1 MTRVPIS
8 QEAVGR
14 ALSKTLDHY
23 DKAPALS
30 LDDVMADRP
39 AASNSQGTPDMT
51 PVPEGQRN
59 STLHAWAYGR
69 LKNHPENERQI
80 HDDLLQRGRDSGL
93 PDGEL
98 DQIWKS
104 IKRSLG

>member
-1 MTRVPIS
+1 MRMLKDFGYTNEPKP
-8 QEAVGR
+8 E
-14 ALSKTLDHY
+14 
-23 DKAPALS
+23 APALS

-69 LKNHPENERQI
+69 LKNHPGKRTA
-80 HDDLLQRGRDSGL
+80 DS
-93 PDGEL
+93 
-98 DQIWKS
+98 
-104 IKRSLG
+104 